1 MKRFFILFISAVLL
15 GGVVFAKET
24 QTDFDLTSERL
35 RQNTHR
41 LETAYQFS
49 QVPSGDHQKVTLQN
63 FLIGGGF
70 ALTPEV
76 TAVGKIPLM
85 TLSGSVAI
93 GNPFLGVEALLYEGL
108 LKEFPT
114 FVFFNGGVKLPFFGN
129 NKFVFRRTDIPLGFS
144 TLREIYHLSLSTDLS
159 YILKIDSNGE
169 PQYGNEWSAGIGGKL
184 ETGYHISPGV
194 WFNYRRA
201 GEYSSGVA
209 NGTNGIERLSGRS
222 VFIVKP
228 TVSYTYNPETLFTGV
243 LALPLVRANLQET
256 LKVFGDY
263 TISGLGGTTVYL
275 NFEKKF

>member
-1 MKRFFILFISAVLL
+1 MRIWFLTPIVLGMLLLEAVC
-15 GGVVFAKET
+15 VFAKET
-24 QTDFDLTSERL
+24 QTDFALTSERL

-41 LETAYQFS
+41 LETAYQFA
-49 QVPSGDHQKVTLQN
+49 QVPSSTHQKATLQS
-63 FLIGGGF
+63 LWIGGGF

-76 TAVGKIPLM
+76 TVVGKIPLM
-85 TLSGSVAI
+85 TLSSSVAL

-144 TLREIYHLSLSTDLS
+144 TLREIYHLSLLTDLS
-159 YILKIDSNGE
+159 YILKLDSNRE
-169 PQYGNEWSAGIGGKL
+169 PHYGNEWSAIVGGGL

-194 WFNYRRA
+194 QFNYRRA
-201 GEYSSGVA
+201 GEYS
-209 NGTNGIERLSGRS
+209 NGSERVSGRS
-222 VFIVKP
+222 VFILKP
-228 TVSYTYNPETLFTGV
+228 TVSYTYDPETLFTGS
-243 LALPLVRANLQET
+243 LAFPLVRANLQET

-263 TISGLGGTTVYL
+263 TISGLGGTTLYL

>member
-1 MKRFFILFISAVLL
+1 MTTVLFYDKSKSQMKRFLILLVQGVFLIEAVC
-15 GGVVFAKET
+15 VFAKET

-114 FVFFNGGVKLPFFGN
+114 FVFFNGGDF
-129 NKFVFRRTDIPLGFS
+129 
-144 TLREIYHLSLSTDLS
+144 
-159 YILKIDSNGE
+159 
-169 PQYGNEWSAGIGGKL
+169 
-184 ETGYHISPGV
+184 
-194 WFNYRRA
+194 
-201 GEYSSGVA
+201 
-209 NGTNGIERLSGRS
+209 
-222 VFIVKP
+222 
-228 TVSYTYNPETLFTGV
+228 
-243 LALPLVRANLQET
+243 RAN
-256 LKVFGDY
+256 D
-263 TISGLGGTTVYL
+263 
-275 NFEKKF
+275 KFLR